1 MFGLRKNRVKMD
13 NFIKKRL
20 QVFVSSTYT
29 DLIHERQA
37 AVQAILTAGHIPAGM
52 ELFTSGDES
61 QMEVIK
67 QWIDESDA
75 YLLILGGR
83 YGSVEPHSGKSY
95 THLEYEYAV
104 EKGKALFACV
114 ITDNALN
121 NRRSNPELIETDY
134 GAKLKEFRTRVLS
147 KMSKFWDD
155 EKDIK
160 IAVGE
165 TLSVFSR
172 REDLVGWIRAS
183 EEANMPALTDELA
196 RLSKE
201 NADLREIIA
210 RQSKTE
216 EKFNGLTFEE
226 LKTTLERD
234 SLLQFLEGSRLTLIH
249 GFTVS
254 DISPVENAD
263 TIVNRLLSLGL
274 LEKTLLVR
282 TGTKSPILKLAPV
295 GIAFLNKL
303 EMEVR
308 FVEIVRSPSP

>member
-1 MFGLRKNRVKMD
+1 MA

-114 ITDNALN
+114 ITDNALD
-121 NRRSNPELIETDY
+121 NRRSKPELIETDY
-134 GAKLKEFRTRVLS
+134 GAKLKEFRAHVLS

-172 REDLVGWIRAS
+172 HEDLVGWVRAN
-183 EEANMPALTDELA
+183 EEANMPVLTDELA

-201 NADLREIIA
+201 NADLREQIA

-226 LKTTLERD
+226 LKTTLEKD
-234 SLLQFLEGSRLTLIH
+234 NLLQFLEGSRLALIR
-249 GFTVS
+249 GITIL
-254 DISPVENAD
+254 DISPPENANS
-263 TIVNRLLSLGL
+263 IVDRLLSLGL
-274 LEKTLLVR
+274 LETTLLFR
-282 TGTKSPILKLAPV
+282 NNTNSPVLRLTPF

-303 EMEVR
+303 EMENNHANK
-308 FVEIVRSPSP
+308 FG